1 MVMKWPPVYT
11 ATFGTYVKIGLSR
24 KPGNRRDRLQT
35 GNPFELIVKEKYYV
49 RSMKLAEDDAHDV
62 VQEYQTF
69 GGGTER
75 FHVPKGVNL
84 NNFIDKVFNKLLD
97 KKHLS

>member
-1 MVMKWPPVYT
+1 MKP
-11 ATFGTYVKIGLSR
+11 
-24 KPGNRRDRLQT
+24 
-35 GNPFELIVKEKYYV
+35 
-49 RSMKLAEDDAHDV
+49 AEDDAHGV

-69 GGGTER
+69 GGGTEW

-97 KKHLS
+97 KKHLSW